1 MVGPATESQVEE
13 KTETR
18 SRTAPPWN
26 VIVWDDPI
34 TLMTY
39 VTNVFMKVFGYARP
53 KAEKLMLEVHETGKS
68 VVWTGGR
75 EQAEVYLAK
84 LQSFYLKATLEQVDD

>member
-1 MVGPATESQVEE
+1 MAGSETKTRVKE

-18 SRTAPPWN
+18 TKTARPWN

-39 VTNVFMKVFGYARP
+39 VTNVLIKVFGYARNR
-53 KAEKLMLEVHETGKS
+53 AEQLMLEVHETGQS

-84 LQSFYLKATLEQVDD
+84 LQAFYLKTTLEQVDG